1 MPKFAVTVN
10 DNGVRKRVVLDSATE
25 PTEADVLSALRE
37 SAAEPLPQPPATIA
51 EMRRREEQGMVS
63 ALPEAQAAVA
73 VGSTAQLNRAVQ
85 DAGKVGRMESFVGI
99 MGQMA
104 EPTGMLA
111 PFEGGRLQQSGEF
124 TPMGA
129 AEAGG
134 YRRGFAT
141 GLPISASLISAPF
154 IAGMG
159 IGAGLLTEAG
169 VNLAAAGLGQT
180 VSPEPYR
187 PGEMFAQA
195 IPGVPVAQ
203 QARKFTQ
210 FTKEAGSGALT
221 SVLQAGLETLD
232 EDSADLSNVLF
243 RTGLGGFLSPAFSGF
258 ARGSGAL
265 ARSGFDARAWRSGFN
280 FNPRAL
286 AAELQRP
293 FTQQFIKDRQE
304 DISRQMVEQ
313 GSVGI
318 FDRFSGDLART
329 LYSPNSGLNPQQFQ
343 EQIKNVVA
351 QSMNTAGS
359 SGLTGQ
365 DLSSAIKTELQKS
378 IAIPD
383 EQANKVANDAI
394 DAFVGESEALR
405 NRITNLRDVRNASR
419 DARLTDAIRA
429 LEGRASVES
438 QGFRDEIDQ
447 LQKRRESLP
456 VESVERQR
464 IDAQVADLNQQ
475 IASIEAGRAAGYGPT
490 GGITKESLG
499 LKTQQIAQEEL
510 DKFKKDR
517 NEGYAKIDPD
527 LENTKLTVTE
537 TSPTGEEVTK
547 EYTVNQLRQKRTN
560 ILRKINFGK
569 PVKKADYSVF
579 EDLDQINSQ
588 LDEALASNPALK
600 TALQQEN
607 AAYRE
612 GISRFKGFFADKI
625 LREAGEQGGMPGIVG
640 TIAGATGPQNLRL
653 LKNLLGTRYDE
664 IKPDLRQFVF
674 IQSRGENPNDFL
686 KAITAGNSGKATGL
700 QKEVID
706 ELFPDI
712 SEITDVASKY
722 SSLVNQKAS
731 LEKQADDLKGQIDAL
746 RKDVDN
752 NIVGAQSKLDAAI
765 KQEGDIA
772 KAKATLKSEN
782 ITSREQRIID
792 SLASIEAKVRDARA
806 KNVDVL
812 DTIKLDDVIRNI
824 ETQGGKPL
832 YKALEE
838 AVVTS
843 SNARGRFNAAVKKAL
858 EPGGQLES
866 FEPSSLIDFL
876 VAKEGE
882 SLNYRS
888 KQFLKAVGQSRP
900 DLIGDAQNLLVGRI
914 IAESVDGN
922 KINTAKIKDL
932 VGTSEA
938 PGKYFGITKGL
949 FGDDGISRITKI
961 ANQLEQV
968 SDLGKPSVFR
978 ELVLP
983 ALAGFAGY
991 QVYGETGM
999 KAGLGGYAA
1008 YRLFGKGISDATAAA
1023 VGRVVKTPEYLNIVS
1038 KPIDQATQAQMNR
1051 FERLWPRVLKMEQD
1065 RYQMIKEDL
1074 EK

>member
-1 MPKFAVTVN
+1 MPTFTSPSGKEYQWNNPNPPTKADIDALVAY
-10 DNGVRKRVVLDSATE
+10 DSQ
-25 PTEADVLSALRE
+25 LSGQ
-37 SAAEPLPQPPATIA
+37 PQSQGPATIA
-51 EMRRREEQGMVS
+51 EMRRREEQGLVG
-63 ALPEAQAAVA
+63 ALPPDMSEAVKRSAEVGGLEKFVGEMGRLPEPSGQIAPPEYLGGRIAPSGQLTPLAQA
-73 VGSTAQLNRAVQ
+73 
-85 DAGKVGRMESFVGI
+85 ESR
-99 MGQMA
+99 
-104 EPTGMLA
+104 GM
-111 PFEGGRLQQSGEF
+111 
-124 TPMGA
+124 
-129 AEAGG
+129 
-134 YRRGFAT
+134 RRGFAT

-159 IGAGLLTEAG
+159 IATGLATEAG
-169 VNLAAAGLGQT
+169 VNLAASGLGQT

-187 PGEMFAQA
+187 AGEMFAQA

-210 FTKEAGSGALT
+210 FAKEAGSGALT
-221 SVLQAGLETLD
+221 SGLQAGIETLD
-232 EDSADLSNVLF
+232 QDSADLSDVLF
-243 RTGLGGFLSPAFSGF
+243 RTGLGGFLSPTLSGL
-258 ARGSGAL
+258 ARGGGAL
-265 ARSGFDARAWRSGFN
+265 ARSGFDVGAWRSGFN

-286 AAELQRP
+286 AAELQLP
-293 FTQQFIKDRQE
+293 FTQQFIKDRAE
-304 DISRQMVEQ
+304 DIRKQMVEQ
-313 GSVGI
+313 GSSGM
-318 FDRFSGDLART
+318 FDRFSGDLARA

-343 EQIKNVVA
+343 EQIRNVVS
-351 QSMNTAGS
+351 QSMNNSGS

-365 DLSSAIKTELQKS
+365 DLSDAIRTELQKS
-378 IAIPD
+378 IAVPD

-394 DAFVGESEALR
+394 DSFVGESEALR
-405 NRITNLRDVRNASR
+405 NRITNLIDVRNASR
-419 DARLTDAIRA
+419 DARLTDVVRS

-438 QGFRDEIDQ
+438 QGLRDEIDQ
-447 LQKRRESLP
+447 LKKRRESLP
-456 VESVERQR
+456 VESVERQK
-464 IDAQVADLNQQ
+464 IDTQVADLNQQ
-475 IASIEAGRAAGYGPT
+475 ISSIEAGRAAGYGPT
-490 GGITKESLG
+490 GGITRDSLG
-499 LKTQQIAQEEL
+499 LKAQQIGKEEL
-510 DKFKKDR
+510 EVFKKESE
-517 NEGYAKIDPD
+517 EGYSDIKPQLDEVKITLKEIDAD
-527 LENTKLTVTE
+527 GK
-537 TSPTGEEVTK
+537 EVEVVKTA
-547 EYTVNQLRQKRTN
+547 NQLRVERSR
-560 ILRKINFGK
+560 ILKEIDFNK
-569 PVKKADYSVF
+569 QVQKADYSVF
-579 EDLDQINSQ
+579 ERLEKINGQLDQ
-588 LDEALASNPALK
+588 ALASNLPLK
-600 TALQQEN
+600 KLLEAEN
-607 AAYRE
+607 KFYST

-625 LREAGEQGGMPGIVG
+625 LREAGEKGGMPGIVG

-722 SSLVNQKAS
+722 SSLVNQKAV
-731 LEKQADDLKGQIDAL
+731 LEKQANELKGKIDAL
-746 RKDVDN
+746 KTDVSN
-752 NIVGAQSKLDAAI
+752 NISGAQVRLDAAI
-765 KQEGDIA
+765 KQEGQIA
-772 KAKATLKSEN
+772 ETNAKLKAEN

-792 SLASIEAKVRDARA
+792 SLAAIEARVRDARD
-806 KNVDVL
+806 KNFDVL

-824 ETQGGKPL
+824 ETQSGKPL

-838 AVVTS
+838 AVVTT

-961 ANQLEQV
+961 ATQLEQV

-978 ELVLP
+978 EIVLP
-983 ALAGFAGY
+983 ALSGYVGFQAAGPMGAL
-991 QVYGETGM
+991 T
-999 KAGLGGYAA
+999 GLGGYAA
-1008 YRLFGKGISDATAAA
+1008 YRQFGKGISDATAAA

>member
-1 MPKFAVTVN
+1 MPTFTSPSGKEYQWNNPNPPTKADIDALVAY
-10 DNGVRKRVVLDSATE
+10 DSQ
-25 PTEADVLSALRE
+25 LSGQ
-37 SAAEPLPQPPATIA
+37 PQSQGPATIA

-85 DAGKVGRMESFVGI
+85 DAGNVGKMERFVGT

-111 PFEGGRLQQSGEF
+111 PFEGGRLQPSGQF
-124 TPMGA
+124 TPLGA
-129 AEAGG
+129 AEAQG
-134 YRRGFAT
+134 YRRGFAA
-141 GLPISASLISAPF
+141 GLPASTSLIAAPF

-159 IGAGLLTEAG
+159 TVAGLATESG
-169 VNLAAAGLGQT
+169 VALGSAALGQT

-187 PGEMFAQA
+187 AGEMFAQA
-195 IPGVPVAQ
+195 IPGVPVGQ

-210 FTKEAGSGALT
+210 FTKEAGSGVLT
-221 SVLQAGLETLD
+221 SGLQAGLETLD
-232 EDSADLSNVLF
+232 QDSADLSNVLF
-243 RTGLGGFLSPAFSGF
+243 RTGLGGFLSPTLSGF
-258 ARGSGAL
+258 ARGGGAL
-265 ARSGFDARAWRSGFN
+265 ARSGFNAREW
-280 FNPRAL
+280 

-293 FTQQFIKDRQE
+293 FTQQFIKERKE

-318 FDRFSGDLART
+318 FDRFSGDLARA

-343 EQIKNVVA
+343 EQIRNVVS

-365 DLSSAIKTELQKS
+365 DLSEAIKTELQKS

-383 EQANKVANDAI
+383 EQANRVANDAI

-419 DARLTDAIRA
+419 DARLTDVIRA

-438 QGFRDEIDQ
+438 QGLRDEIDQ
-447 LQKRRESLP
+447 LQKQRESLP

-499 LKTQQIAQEEL
+499 LKTQRIAQEEL

-517 NEGYAKIDPD
+517 EEGYAKINPD

-537 TSPTGEEVTK
+537 ISPTGEEVTK

-569 PVKKADYSVF
+569 PVQKADYSVF

-625 LREAGEQGGMPGIVG
+625 LREAGEQGGMPAIVG

-722 SSLVNQKAS
+722 SSLVNRKAS
-731 LEKQADDLKGQIDAL
+731 LEKQSNDLKGQIDAL
-746 RKDVDN
+746 RNDVDN
-752 NIVGAQSKLDAAI
+752 NISGAQAKLDAAI
-765 KQEGDIA
+765 KQEDQIA
-772 KAKATLKSEN
+772 RTKANLKAEN

-792 SLASIEAKVRDARA
+792 SLAAIEAKVRDARA

-824 ETQGGKPL
+824 ETQSGKPL

-838 AVVTS
+838 AVVTA

-866 FEPSSLIDFL
+866 FEPSNLIDFL

-882 SLNYRS
+882 SLSYRS

-900 DLIGDAQNLLVGRI
+900 DLIGDAQNILVGRI

-949 FGDDGISRITKI
+949 FGDDGVSRITKI

-983 ALAGFAGY
+983 ALALFAGY

-999 KAGLGGYAA
+999 QAGLGGYAA
-1008 YRLFGKGISDATAAA
+1008 YRLFGKGINNATAAA

-1051 FERLWPRVLKMEQD
+1051 FERLWPRVLKM
-1065 RYQMIKEDL
+1065 
-1074 EK
+1074 

>member
-1 MPKFAVTVN
+1 MPTYRIKDPST
-10 DNGVRKRVVLDSATE
+10 GRTIRLTGDSP
-25 PTEADVLSALRE
+25 PTEQEIEGVFKSVGQQQP
-37 SAAEPLPQPPATIA
+37 AAPATIA
-51 EMRRREEQGMVS
+51 EMRRREEQGMVA

-85 DAGKVGRMESFVGI
+85 DAGKVGKMERFVGT

-111 PFEGGRLQQSGEF
+111 PFEGGRLQPSGEF
-124 TPMGA
+124 TQMGA

-134 YRRGFAT
+134 YRRGFGT

-159 IGAGLLTEAG
+159 IGAGLATETG

-187 PGEMFAQA
+187 AGEMFAQA
-195 IPGVPVAQ
+195 IPGVPVGQ

-210 FTKEAGSGALT
+210 FTKEVGSGALT
-221 SVLQAGLETLD
+221 SGVQAGLETLD
-232 EDSADLSNVLF
+232 QDSADLSNVLF
-243 RTGLGGFLSPAFSGF
+243 RTGLGGFLSPTFSGL
-258 ARGSGAL
+258 ARGAGAL
-265 ARSGFDARAWRSGFN
+265 SRSGFN
-280 FNPRAL
+280 ARDF

-304 DISRQMVEQ
+304 DIRREMVKE
-313 GSVGI
+313 GSTGI
-318 FDRFSGDLART
+318 FDRFSGDLARA

-343 EQIKNVVA
+343 EQLRNIVG

-383 EQANKVANDAI
+383 EQASKVVNDAI

-419 DARLTDAIRA
+419 DARLTDALRA

-438 QGFRDEIDQ
+438 QGLRDEIGQ
-447 LQKRRESLP
+447 LQRQRESLP

-464 IDAQVADLNQQ
+464 IDTQVADLNQQ
-475 IASIEAGRAAGYGPT
+475 IASIEAGRAAGYGPA
-490 GGITKESLG
+490 GGITRESLG

-537 TSPTGEEVTK
+537 MSPTGEEVTK

-560 ILRKINFGK
+560 ILRKINFGN

-607 AAYRE
+607 TAYRE

-712 SEITDVASKY
+712 SEITDVASRY

-731 LEKQADDLKGQIDAL
+731 LEKQADDLKGQIEVL

-752 NIVGAQSKLDAAI
+752 NISGAQSKLDSAI
-765 KQEGDIA
+765 KQQGDTANAI
-772 KAKATLKSEN
+772 ATLKAEN

-792 SLASIEAKVRDARA
+792 SLAAIESKVRDARS

-824 ETQGGKPL
+824 ETQSGKPL

-838 AVVTS
+838 AVVAS
-843 SNARGRFNAAVKKAL
+843 SNARGRFNEAVKKAL
-858 EPGGQLES
+858 QPGGQLEN
-866 FEPSSLIDFL
+866 FEPSYLIDFL

-949 FGDDGISRITKI
+949 FGDDGVSRITKI
-961 ANQLEQV
+961 ASQLEQV

-983 ALAGFAGY
+983 ALAGFVGY
-991 QVYGETGM
+991 QAYGKAGM
-999 KAGLGGYAA
+999 EAGLGGYAA
-1008 YRLFGKGISDATAAA
+1008 YRLFGKGLSDATAAA
-1023 VGRVVKTPEYLNIVS
+1023 VGRVVKTPEYLNIIS

>member
-1 MPKFAVTVN
+1 MGKITSPSGREYN
-10 DNGVRKRVVLDSATE
+10 WSNPNP
-25 PTEADVLSALRE
+25 PTEADFKAISDYEVAQGISA
-37 SAAEPLPQPPATIA
+37 QPKPSQGPATIA
-51 EMRRREEQGMVS
+51 EMRRREEAGQVS
-63 ALPEAQAAVA
+63 ALTPAQVQAQ
-73 VGSTAQLNRAVQ
+73 VGSPQQLEQAVKDAKNVGMAQQ
-85 DAGKVGRMESFVGI
+85 FVGT

-111 PFEGGRLQQSGEF
+111 PFEGGRLQPSGQF
-124 TPMGA
+124 TPLGA
-129 AEAGG
+129 AEARGM
-134 YRRGFAT
+134 RRGFAT
-141 GLPISASLISAPF
+141 GLPIAGSLLAAPF
-154 IAGMG
+154 VAGMTPLA
-159 IGAGLLTEAG
+159 GALTEAG
-169 VNLAAAGLGQT
+169 VGLTTAAIGQT

-187 PGEMFAQA
+187 AGEMFAQA
-195 IPGVPVAQ
+195 IPGIPVAQ

-210 FTKEAGSGALT
+210 FTKEAGSGVLT
-221 SVLQAGLETLD
+221 SGLQAGLETLD
-232 EDSADLSNVLF
+232 QDSADLSNVLF
-243 RTGLGGFLSPAFSGF
+243 RTGLGGLLSPGLSGG
-258 ARGSGAL
+258 ARGIGAL
-265 ARSGFDARAWRSGFN
+265 TRSGFN
-280 FNPRAL
+280 ARAL

-293 FTQQFIKDRQE
+293 FTQQFIKDRAE
-304 DISRQMVEQ
+304 DIRQEMVKQ
-313 GSVGI
+313 GSVGM

-343 EQIKNVVA
+343 EQIRNVVS

-365 DLSSAIKTELQKS
+365 DLSDAIKTELQKS

-383 EQANKVANDAI
+383 EQANRVANDAI

-419 DARLTDAIRA
+419 DARLTDVIRS

-438 QGFRDEIDQ
+438 QGLRDEIDQ
-447 LQKRRESLP
+447 LQKQRESLP
-456 VESVERQR
+456 VESVERQKLDTQ
-464 IDAQVADLNQQ
+464 ILDLNQQ
-475 IASIEAGRAAGYGPT
+475 IASIEAGRAAGYGPA

-517 NEGYAKIDPD
+517 EEGYANINPD

-537 TSPTGEEVTK
+537 ISPTGEEVTK

-569 PVKKADYSVF
+569 PVQKADYSVF

-686 KAITAGNSGKATGL
+686 KAITTGNSGKATGL

-722 SSLVNQKAS
+722 SSLVNQKAV
-731 LEKQADDLKGQIDAL
+731 LEKQANELKGKIDAL
-746 RKDVDN
+746 KTDVSN
-752 NIVGAQSKLDAAI
+752 NISGAQVRLDAAI
-765 KQEGDIA
+765 KQEGQIA
-772 KAKATLKSEN
+772 ETNAKLKAAN

-792 SLASIEAKVRDARA
+792 SLAAIEARVRDARD
-806 KNVDVL
+806 KNFDVL

-824 ETQGGKPL
+824 ETQSGKPL

-843 SNARGRFNAAVKKAL
+843 SNARGRFNSAVKKAL

-866 FEPSSLIDFL
+866 FEPSNLIDFL

-882 SLNYRS
+882 SLSYRS

-900 DLIGDAQNLLVGRI
+900 DLIGDAQNILVGRI

-949 FGDDGISRITKI
+949 FGDDGASRITKI

-1008 YRLFGKGISDATAAA
+1008 YRLFGKGISNATAAA

-1065 RYQMIKEDL
+1065 RYRMIEDDL

>member
-1 MPKFAVTVN
+1 MGTIKSPSGKEYN
-10 DNGVRKRVVLDSATE
+10 WSNPNP
-25 PTEADVLSALRE
+25 PTESDFKSIADFEAAQGISA
-37 SAAEPLPQPPATIA
+37 QPKPSQGPATIA
-51 EMRRREEQGMVS
+51 EMRRREEQGLVG
-63 ALPEAQAAVA
+63 ALPPDMSEAVKRSAEVGGLERFVGEMGRLPEPSGQIAPPEYQGGRIAPSGQLTPLAQA
-73 VGSTAQLNRAVQ
+73 
-85 DAGKVGRMESFVGI
+85 ESR
-99 MGQMA
+99 
-104 EPTGMLA
+104 GM
-111 PFEGGRLQQSGEF
+111 
-124 TPMGA
+124 
-129 AEAGG
+129 
-134 YRRGFAT
+134 RRGFAT

-159 IGAGLLTEAG
+159 IATGLTTEAG
-169 VNLAAAGLGQT
+169 VNLAASGLGQT

-187 PGEMFAQA
+187 AGEMFAQA
-195 IPGVPVAQ
+195 IPSVPVAQ

-210 FTKEAGSGALT
+210 FTKEAGSGVLT
-221 SVLQAGLETLD
+221 SGLQAGLETLD
-232 EDSADLSNVLF
+232 QDSADLSDVLF
-243 RTGLGGFLSPAFSGF
+243 RTGLGGFLSPTLSGL
-258 ARGSGAL
+258 ARGGGAL
-265 ARSGFDARAWRSGFN
+265 ARSGFDVGAWRSGFN

-286 AAELQRP
+286 AAELQLP
-293 FTQQFIKDRQE
+293 FTQQFIKDRAE
-304 DISRQMVEQ
+304 DIRKQMVEQ
-313 GSVGI
+313 GSSGM
-318 FDRFSGDLART
+318 FDRFSGDLARA

-343 EQIKNVVA
+343 EQIRNAVS

-365 DLSSAIKTELQKS
+365 DLSDAIKTELQKS
-378 IAIPD
+378 IAVPD
-383 EQANKVANDAI
+383 EQANRVANDAI

-419 DARLTDAIRA
+419 DARLTDVVRS

-438 QGFRDEIDQ
+438 QGLRDEIDQ
-447 LQKRRESLP
+447 LKKQRESLP
-456 VESVERQR
+456 VESVERQK
-464 IDAQVADLNQQ
+464 IDTQVADLNQQ
-475 IASIEAGRAAGYGPT
+475 ISSIEAGRAAGYGPA
-490 GGITKESLG
+490 GGITRDSLG
-499 LKTQQIAQEEL
+499 LKAQQIGKEEL
-510 DKFKKDR
+510 EVFKKESE
-517 NEGYAKIDPD
+517 EGYSDIKPQLDEVKITLKQIDAD
-527 LENTKLTVTE
+527 GK
-537 TSPTGEEVTK
+537 EVEVVKTA
-547 EYTVNQLRQKRTN
+547 NQLRVERSR
-560 ILRKINFGK
+560 ILKEIDFNK
-569 PVKKADYSVF
+569 QVQKADYSVF
-579 EDLDQINSQ
+579 ERLEKINGQLDQ
-588 LDEALASNPALK
+588 ALASNLPLK
-600 TALQQEN
+600 KLLEAEN
-607 AAYRE
+607 KFYST

-625 LREAGEQGGMPGIVG
+625 LREAGEKGGMPGIVG

-686 KAITAGNSGKATGL
+686 KSITAGNSGKATGL

-722 SSLVNQKAS
+722 SSLVNQKAV
-731 LEKQADDLKGQIDAL
+731 LEKQANELKGKIDAL
-746 RKDVDN
+746 KTDVSN
-752 NIVGAQSKLDAAI
+752 NISGAQVRLDAAI
-765 KQEGDIA
+765 KQEGQIA
-772 KAKATLKSEN
+772 ETNAKLKAEN

-792 SLASIEAKVRDARA
+792 SLAAIEARVRDARD
-806 KNVDVL
+806 KNFDVL

-824 ETQGGKPL
+824 ETQSGKPL

-838 AVVTS
+838 AVVTT
-843 SNARGRFNAAVKKAL
+843 SNARGRFNVAVKKAL

-866 FEPSSLIDFL
+866 FEPSNLIDFL

-882 SLNYRS
+882 SLSYRS

-1008 YRLFGKGISDATAAA
+1008 YRLFGKGISNATAAA

-1038 KPIDQATQAQMNR
+1038 KPINEATQAQMNR

>member
-1 MPKFAVTVN
+1 MPTFTSPSGREYQWNNPNPPTQKDIDALVAY
-10 DNGVRKRVVLDSATE
+10 DSQLGGQQQSTA
-25 PTEADVLSALRE
+25 
-37 SAAEPLPQPPATIA
+37 PATIA
-51 EMRRREEQGMVS
+51 EMRRREEQGMVA

-73 VGSTAQLNRAVQ
+73 VGSTAQLNQAVQ
-85 DAGKVGRMESFVGI
+85 DASNVGKMERFVGT

-111 PFEGGRLQQSGEF
+111 PFEGGRIQRSGEF

-129 AEAGG
+129 AESGG

-159 IGAGLLTEAG
+159 VAAGLATEAG
-169 VNLAAAGLGQT
+169 VNLAASGLGQT

-187 PGEMFAQA
+187 AGEMFAQA

-221 SVLQAGLETLD
+221 SGLQAGLETLD

-243 RTGLGGFLSPAFSGF
+243 RTGLGGFLSPTFSGF
-258 ARGSGAL
+258 ARGGGAL
-265 ARSGFDARAWRSGFN
+265 ARSGLNAREW
-280 FNPRAL
+280 

-293 FTQQFIKDRQE
+293 FTQQFIKDRKE

-318 FDRFSGDLART
+318 FDRFSGDLARA

-343 EQIKNVVA
+343 EQIRNVVRD
-351 QSMNTAGS
+351 SMNTAGS

-365 DLSSAIKTELQKS
+365 DLSSAIRTELQKS

-419 DARLTDAIRA
+419 DARLTDALRA

-438 QGFRDEIDQ
+438 QGLRDEISQ
-447 LQKRRESLP
+447 LQRQRESLP

-464 IDAQVADLNQQ
+464 IDTQVADLNQQ
-475 IASIEAGRAAGYGPT
+475 IASIEAGRAAGYGPA
-490 GGITKESLG
+490 GGITRESLG

-510 DKFKKDR
+510 DQFKKDR

-537 TSPTGEEVTK
+537 MSPTGEEVTK

-569 PVKKADYSVF
+569 PVQKADYSVF

-607 AAYRE
+607 TAYRE

-625 LREAGEQGGMPGIVG
+625 LREAGEGGGMPGIVG
-640 TIAGATGPQNLRL
+640 TIAGATGPQNLKL

-731 LEKQADDLKGQIDAL
+731 LEKQADDLKGQIEVL

-752 NIVGAQSKLDAAI
+752 NISGAQSKLDAAI
-765 KQEGDIA
+765 KQQGDTANAI
-772 KAKATLKSEN
+772 ATLKAEN
-782 ITSREQRIID
+782 ITSRERRIID
-792 SLASIEAKVRDARA
+792 SLAAIEAKVRDARD
-806 KNVDVL
+806 KNFDVL

-824 ETQGGKPL
+824 ETQSGKPL

-900 DLIGDAQNLLVGRI
+900 DLIGDAQNILVGRI
-914 IAESVDGN
+914 ISESVDGN

-949 FGDDGISRITKI
+949 FGDDGVSRITKI
-961 ANQLEQV
+961 ASQLEQV

-983 ALAGFAGY
+983 ALAGFVGY
-991 QVYGETGM
+991 QAYGKAGM
-999 KAGLGGYAA
+999 EAGLGGYAA
-1008 YRLFGKGISDATAAA
+1008 YRLFGKGISNATAAA

-1038 KPIDQATQAQMNR
+1038 KPINEATQAQMNR

-1065 RYQMIKEDL
+1065 RYQMIQEDL

>member
-25 PTEADVLSALRE
+25 PTEADVLSALRG
-37 SAAEPLPQPPATIA
+37 SAAEPSPQPPATIA

-85 DAGKVGRMESFVGI
+85 DASKVGRMESFVGT

-111 PFEGGRLQQSGEF
+111 PFEGGRLQRSGEF

-159 IGAGLLTEAG
+159 AATGLATEAG

-195 IPGVPVAQ
+195 IPGVPVTQ

-221 SVLQAGLETLD
+221 SGLQAGLETLD

-265 ARSGFDARAWRSGFN
+265 ARSGLNAREW
-280 FNPRAL
+280 

-394 DAFVGESEALR
+394 DAFIGESEALR

-419 DARLTDAIRA
+419 DARLTDALRA

-537 TSPTGEEVTK
+537 MSPTGEEVTK

-569 PVKKADYSVF
+569 PVQKADYSVF

-731 LEKQADDLKGQIDAL
+731 LEKQADDLKGQIEVL

-752 NIVGAQSKLDAAI
+752 NISGAQTKLDAAI
-765 KQEGDIA
+765 KQEGEIA
-772 KAKATLKSEN
+772 NQKAILKSEN

-792 SLASIEAKVRDARA
+792 SLAAIEAKVRDARA

-900 DLIGDAQNLLVGRI
+900 DLIGDAQNILVGRI

-949 FGDDGISRITKI
+949 FGDDGVSRITKI
-961 ANQLEQV
+961 ASQLEQV

-978 ELVLP
+978 EIVLP
-983 ALAGFAGY
+983 ALSGYVGFQAAGPMGAL
-991 QVYGETGM
+991 T
-999 KAGLGGYAA
+999 GLGGYAA
-1008 YRLFGKGISDATAAA
+1008 YRQFGKGISDATAAA

-1051 FERLWPRVLKMEQD
+1051 FERLWPRVLKMEID
-1065 RYQMIKEDL
+1065 RYQMIQEDL

>member
-1 MPKFAVTVN
+1 MSKITSPSGRIYQWDKPTPPTKDDVDALVAY
-10 DNGVRKRVVLDSATE
+10 DSQ
-25 PTEADVLSALRE
+25 LGGQ
-37 SAAEPLPQPPATIA
+37 PQTQGPATIA

-85 DAGKVGRMESFVGI
+85 DSGNVGKTQSFLGT

-159 IGAGLLTEAG
+159 VATGLATEAG
-169 VNLAAAGLGQT
+169 VGLASSGLGQT

-187 PGEMFAQA
+187 AGEMFAQA

-221 SVLQAGLETLD
+221 SGLQAGIETLD
-232 EDSADLSNVLF
+232 QDSANLSNVLF
-243 RTGLGGFLSPAFSGF
+243 RTGLGGFLSPTLSGF
-258 ARGSGAL
+258 ARGGGAL
-265 ARSGFDARAWRSGFN
+265 ARSGLNAREW
-280 FNPRAL
+280 

-293 FTQQFIKDRQE
+293 FTQQFIKERQE
-304 DISRQMVEQ
+304 DISRLMVEQ

-318 FDRFSGDLART
+318 FDRFSGDLASA
-329 LYSPNSGLNPQQFQ
+329 LYSPNSKLNPQQFQ
-343 EQIKNVVA
+343 EQIRNVVS

-419 DARLTDAIRA
+419 DARLTDALRA

-447 LQKRRESLP
+447 LQKQRESLP

-475 IASIEAGRAAGYGPT
+475 IASIEAGRAAGYGST
-490 GGITKESLG
+490 GGITRESLG

-517 NEGYAKIDPD
+517 EAGYSKIDPD

-537 TSPTGEEVTK
+537 MSPTGEEVTK

-560 ILRKINFGK
+560 ILRKIKFDK
-569 PVKKADYSVF
+569 PVQKADYSVF

-588 LDEALASNPALK
+588 IDNALASNPALK

-607 AAYRE
+607 SAYRE

-625 LREAGEQGGMPGIVG
+625 LREAGEGGGMPGIVG

-686 KAITAGNSGKATGL
+686 KSITAGNSGKATGL

-731 LEKQADDLKGQIDAL
+731 FEKQADDLKGQIEVL

-752 NIVGAQSKLDAAI
+752 NISGAQSKLEAAI

-772 KAKATLKSEN
+772 KAKATLKAEN

-792 SLASIEAKVRDARA
+792 SLAAIEAKVRDARS

-824 ETQGGKPL
+824 ETQSGKPL

-843 SNARGRFNAAVKKAL
+843 SNARGRFNSAVKKAL

-900 DLIGDAQNLLVGRI
+900 DLIGDAQNILVGRI

-961 ANQLEQV
+961 ATQLEQV

-978 ELVLP
+978 KIVLP
-983 ALAGFAGY
+983 ALSGYIGFQAAGPMGAL
-991 QVYGETGM
+991 T
-999 KAGLGGYAA
+999 GLGGYAA
-1008 YRLFGKGISDATAAA
+1008 YREFGKGINDATAAA
-1023 VGRVVKTPEYLNIVS
+1023 VGRIIKTPEYLNIVS

>member
-25 PTEADVLSALRE
+25 PTEADVLSALRG
-37 SAAEPLPQPPATIA
+37 SAAEPSPQPPATIA
-51 EMRRREEQGMVS
+51 EMRRREEQGMVA

-85 DAGKVGRMESFVGI
+85 DSSKVGRMESFVGT

-111 PFEGGRLQQSGEF
+111 PFEGGRLQRSGEF

-159 IGAGLLTEAG
+159 AATGLATEAG

-195 IPGVPVAQ
+195 IPGVPVTQ

-221 SVLQAGLETLD
+221 SGLQAGLETLD

-265 ARSGFDARAWRSGFN
+265 ARSGLNAREW
-280 FNPRAL
+280 

-394 DAFVGESEALR
+394 DAFIGESEALR

-419 DARLTDAIRA
+419 DARLTDALRA

-537 TSPTGEEVTK
+537 MSPTGEEVTK

-569 PVKKADYSVF
+569 PVQKADYSVF

-731 LEKQADDLKGQIDAL
+731 LEKQADDLKGQIEVL

-752 NIVGAQSKLDAAI
+752 NISGAQTKLDAAI
-765 KQEGDIA
+765 KQEGEIA
-772 KAKATLKSEN
+772 NQKAILKSEN

-792 SLASIEAKVRDARA
+792 SLAAIEAKVRDARA

-900 DLIGDAQNLLVGRI
+900 DLIGDAQNILVGRI

-949 FGDDGISRITKI
+949 FGDDGVSRITKI
-961 ANQLEQV
+961 ASQLEQV

-978 ELVLP
+978 EIVLP
-983 ALAGFAGY
+983 ALSGYVGFQAAGPMGAL
-991 QVYGETGM
+991 T
-999 KAGLGGYAA
+999 GLGGYAA
-1008 YRLFGKGISDATAAA
+1008 YRQFGKGISDATAAA

-1051 FERLWPRVLKMEQD
+1051 FERLWPRVLKMEID
-1065 RYQMIKEDL
+1065 RYQMIQEDL

>member
-1 MPKFAVTVN
+1 MGTIKSPSGQTYN
-10 DNGVRKRVVLDSATE
+10 WSNPNP
-25 PTEADVLSALRE
+25 PTESDFKSIADYEAAQGISAQ
-37 SAAEPLPQPPATIA
+37 PQSQGPATIA
-51 EMRRREEQGMVS
+51 EMRRREEQGLVG
-63 ALPEAQAAVA
+63 ALPPDMSEAVKRSAEVGGLERFVGEMGRLPEPSGQIAPPEYQGGRIAPSGQLTPLAQA
-73 VGSTAQLNRAVQ
+73 
-85 DAGKVGRMESFVGI
+85 ESR
-99 MGQMA
+99 
-104 EPTGMLA
+104 GM
-111 PFEGGRLQQSGEF
+111 
-124 TPMGA
+124 
-129 AEAGG
+129 
-134 YRRGFAT
+134 RRGFAT

-159 IGAGLLTEAG
+159 VTAGLLTETG
-169 VNLAAAGLGQT
+169 VNLAASGLGQT

-187 PGEMFAQA
+187 AGEMFAQA

-210 FTKEAGSGALT
+210 FTKEAGSGVLT
-221 SVLQAGLETLD
+221 SGLQAGLETLD
-232 EDSADLSNVLF
+232 QDSADLSNVLF
-243 RTGLGGFLSPAFSGF
+243 RTGLGGFLSPGLSGL
-258 ARGSGAL
+258 ARGGGAL
-265 ARSGFDARAWRSGFN
+265 ARSGFDVRDWRSGFN
-280 FNPRAL
+280 FNPRAV
-286 AAELQRP
+286 AAELQLP
-293 FTQQFIKDRQE
+293 FTQQFIKDRAE
-304 DISRQMVEQ
+304 DIRKQMVEQ
-313 GSVGI
+313 GSSGM
-318 FDRFSGDLART
+318 FDRFSGDLARA

-343 EQIKNVVA
+343 ENIRNVVS
-351 QSMNTAGS
+351 QSMNNAGS

-365 DLSSAIKTELQKS
+365 DLSDAIRTELQKS
-378 IAIPD
+378 IAVPD

-394 DAFVGESEALR
+394 DSFVGESEALR
-405 NRITNLRDVRNASR
+405 NRITNLIDVRNASR
-419 DARLTDAIRA
+419 DARLTDVVRS

-438 QGFRDEIDQ
+438 QGLRDEIDQ
-447 LQKRRESLP
+447 LKKRRESLP
-456 VESVERQR
+456 VESVERQK
-464 IDAQVADLNQQ
+464 IDTQVADLNQQ
-475 IASIEAGRAAGYGPT
+475 ISSIEAGRAAGYGPT
-490 GGITKESLG
+490 GGITRDSLG
-499 LKTQQIAQEEL
+499 LKAQQIGKEEL
-510 DKFKKDR
+510 EVFKKESE
-517 NEGYAKIDPD
+517 EGYSDIKPQLDEVKITLKEIDAD
-527 LENTKLTVTE
+527 GK
-537 TSPTGEEVTK
+537 EVEVVKTA
-547 EYTVNQLRQKRTN
+547 NQLRVERSR
-560 ILRKINFGK
+560 ILKEIDFNK
-569 PVKKADYSVF
+569 QVQKADYSVF
-579 EDLDQINSQ
+579 ERLEKINGQLDQ
-588 LDEALASNPALK
+588 ALASNLPLK
-600 TALQQEN
+600 KLLEAEN
-607 AAYRE
+607 KFYST

-625 LREAGEQGGMPGIVG
+625 LREAGEKGGMPGIVG

-722 SSLVNQKAS
+722 SSLVNQKAV
-731 LEKQADDLKGQIDAL
+731 LEKQANELKGKIDAL
-746 RKDVDN
+746 KTDVSN
-752 NIVGAQSKLDAAI
+752 NISGAQARLDAAI
-765 KQEGDIA
+765 KQEGQIA
-772 KAKATLKSEN
+772 ETNAKLKATN

-792 SLASIEAKVRDARA
+792 SLAAIEARVRDARD
-806 KNVDVL
+806 KNFDVL

-824 ETQGGKPL
+824 ETQSGKPL

-838 AVVTS
+838 AVVTT
-843 SNARGRFNAAVKKAL
+843 SNARGRFNVAVKKAL

-866 FEPSSLIDFL
+866 FEPSNLIDFL

-882 SLNYRS
+882 SLSYRS

-983 ALAGFAGY
+983 ALAGFVGFQA
-991 QVYGETGM
+991 YGETGM
-999 KAGLGGYAA
+999 RAGLGGYAA
-1008 YRLFGKGISDATAAA
+1008 YRLFGKGINNATAAA

-1065 RYQMIKEDL
+1065 RYRIIEDDL

>member
-25 PTEADVLSALRE
+25 PTEADVLSALRG
-37 SAAEPLPQPPATIA
+37 STAEPSPQPPATIA
-51 EMRRREEQGMVS
+51 EMRRREEQGMVA

-85 DAGKVGRMESFVGI
+85 DAGKVGRMESFVGT

-111 PFEGGRLQQSGEF
+111 PFEGGRLQRSGEF

-221 SVLQAGLETLD
+221 SGLQAGLETLD

-265 ARSGFDARAWRSGFN
+265 ARSGLNAREW
-280 FNPRAL
+280 

-351 QSMNTAGS
+351 QSMNTFGS

-365 DLSSAIKTELQKS
+365 DLSYAIKTELQKS

-419 DARLTDAIRA
+419 DARLTDALRA

-438 QGFRDEIDQ
+438 QGYRDKIDQ
-447 LQKRRESLP
+447 LQKQRESLP

-537 TSPTGEEVTK
+537 MSPTGEEVTK

-569 PVKKADYSVF
+569 PVQKADYSVF

-731 LEKQADDLKGQIDAL
+731 LEKQADDIKGQIDTL

-752 NIVGAQSKLDAAI
+752 NISGAQSKLDAAI

-772 KAKATLKSEN
+772 NQKAVLKAVN

-792 SLASIEAKVRDARA
+792 SLAAIEAKVRDARA

-900 DLIGDAQNLLVGRI
+900 DLIGDAQNILVGRI

-949 FGDDGISRITKI
+949 FGDDGVSRITKI
-961 ANQLEQV
+961 ASQLEQV

-978 ELVLP
+978 EIVLP
-983 ALAGFAGY
+983 ALSGYVGFQAAGPMGAL
-991 QVYGETGM
+991 T
-999 KAGLGGYAA
+999 GLGGYAA
-1008 YRLFGKGISDATAAA
+1008 YRQFGKGISDATAAA

-1051 FERLWPRVLKMEQD
+1051 FERLWPRVLKMEID
-1065 RYQMIKEDL
+1065 RYQMIQEDL

>member
-1 MPKFAVTVN
+1 MPRFAVTVD
-10 DNGVRKRVVLDSATE
+10 DNGVQKRIVLESDNQ
-25 PTEADVLSALRE
+25 PTEADVLSALRG
-37 SAAEPLPQPPATIA
+37 SAQPQGPATIA
-51 EMRRREEQGMVS
+51 EMPRREEQGMVS

-85 DAGKVGRMESFVGI
+85 DSGNVGKTQSFLGT

-159 IGAGLLTEAG
+159 VATGLATEAG
-169 VNLAAAGLGQT
+169 VGLASSGLGQT

-187 PGEMFAQA
+187 AGEMFAQA

-221 SVLQAGLETLD
+221 SGLQAGIETLD
-232 EDSADLSNVLF
+232 KDSADLSNVLF
-243 RTGLGGFLSPAFSGF
+243 RTGLGGFLSPTLSGF
-258 ARGSGAL
+258 ARGGGAL
-265 ARSGFDARAWRSGFN
+265 ARSGLNAREW
-280 FNPRAL
+280 

-293 FTQQFIKDRQE
+293 FTQQFIKERQE
-304 DISRQMVEQ
+304 DISRLMVEQ

-318 FDRFSGDLART
+318 FDRFSGDLASA
-329 LYSPNSGLNPQQFQ
+329 LYSPNSKLNPQQFQ
-343 EQIKNVVA
+343 EQIRNVVS

-419 DARLTDAIRA
+419 DARLTDALRA

-447 LQKRRESLP
+447 LQKQRESLP

-475 IASIEAGRAAGYGPT
+475 IASIEAGRAAGYGST
-490 GGITKESLG
+490 GGITRESLG

-517 NEGYAKIDPD
+517 EAGYSKIDPD

-537 TSPTGEEVTK
+537 MSPTGEEVTK

-560 ILRKINFGK
+560 ILRKIKFDK
-569 PVKKADYSVF
+569 PVQKADYSVF

-588 LDEALASNPALK
+588 IDNALASNPALK

-607 AAYRE
+607 SAYRE

-625 LREAGEQGGMPGIVG
+625 LREAGEGGGMPGIVG

-686 KAITAGNSGKATGL
+686 KSITAGNSGKATGL

-731 LEKQADDLKGQIDAL
+731 FEKQADDLKGQIEVL

-752 NIVGAQSKLDAAI
+752 NISGAQSKLEAAI

-772 KAKATLKSEN
+772 KAKATLKAEN

-792 SLASIEAKVRDARA
+792 SLAAIEAKVRDARS

-824 ETQGGKPL
+824 ETQSGKPL

-843 SNARGRFNAAVKKAL
+843 SNARGRFNSAVKKAL

-922 KINTAKIKDL
+922 KINTTKIKDL

>member
-1 MPKFAVTVN
+1 MGTIKSPSGKEYN
-10 DNGVRKRVVLDSATE
+10 WSNPNP
-25 PTEADVLSALRE
+25 PTESDFKSIADFE
-37 SAAEPLPQPPATIA
+37 SAQGISVQPQSQGPATIA
-51 EMRRREEQGMVS
+51 EMRRREEQGLVG
-63 ALPEAQAAVA
+63 ALPPDMSEAVKRSAEVGGLEKFVGEMGRLPEPSGQIAPPEYLGGRIAPSGQLTPLAQA
-73 VGSTAQLNRAVQ
+73 
-85 DAGKVGRMESFVGI
+85 ESR
-99 MGQMA
+99 
-104 EPTGMLA
+104 GM
-111 PFEGGRLQQSGEF
+111 
-124 TPMGA
+124 
-129 AEAGG
+129 
-134 YRRGFAT
+134 RRGFAT

-159 IGAGLLTEAG
+159 VATGLATEAG
-169 VNLAAAGLGQT
+169 VNLAASGLGQT

-187 PGEMFAQA
+187 AGEMFAQA

-210 FTKEAGSGALT
+210 FTKEAGSGVLT
-221 SVLQAGLETLD
+221 SGLQAGIETLD
-232 EDSADLSNVLF
+232 QDSADLSNILF
-243 RTGLGGFLSPAFSGF
+243 RTGLGGFLSPGLSGL
-258 ARGSGAL
+258 ARGGGAL
-265 ARSGFDARAWRSGFN
+265 ARSGFDVRDWRSGFN

-286 AAELQRP
+286 AAELQLP
-293 FTQQFIKDRQE
+293 FTQQFIKDRAE
-304 DISRQMVEQ
+304 DIRKQMVEQ
-313 GSVGI
+313 GSSGM
-318 FDRFSGDLART
+318 FDRFSGDLARA

-343 EQIKNVVA
+343 EQIRNVVS
-351 QSMNTAGS
+351 QSMNNSGS

-365 DLSSAIKTELQKS
+365 DLSDAIRTELQKS
-378 IAIPD
+378 IAVPD

-394 DAFVGESEALR
+394 DSFVGESEALR
-405 NRITNLRDVRNASR
+405 NRITNLIDVRNASR
-419 DARLTDAIRA
+419 DARLTDVVRS

-438 QGFRDEIDQ
+438 QGLRDEIDQ
-447 LQKRRESLP
+447 LKKRRESLP
-456 VESVERQR
+456 VESVERQK
-464 IDAQVADLNQQ
+464 IDTQVADLNQQ
-475 IASIEAGRAAGYGPT
+475 ISSIEAGRAAGYGPT
-490 GGITKESLG
+490 GGITRDSLG
-499 LKTQQIAQEEL
+499 LKAQQIGKEEL
-510 DKFKKDR
+510 EVFKKESE
-517 NEGYAKIDPD
+517 EGYSDIKPQLDEVKITLKEIDAD
-527 LENTKLTVTE
+527 GK
-537 TSPTGEEVTK
+537 EVEVVKTA
-547 EYTVNQLRQKRTN
+547 NQLRVERSR
-560 ILRKINFGK
+560 ILKEIDFNK
-569 PVKKADYSVF
+569 QVQKADYSVF
-579 EDLDQINSQ
+579 ERLEKINGQLDQ
-588 LDEALASNPALK
+588 ALASNLPLK
-600 TALQQEN
+600 KLLEAEN
-607 AAYRE
+607 KFYST

-625 LREAGEQGGMPGIVG
+625 LREAGEKGGMPGIVG

-722 SSLVNQKAS
+722 SSLVNQKAV
-731 LEKQADDLKGQIDAL
+731 LEKQANELKGKIDAL
-746 RKDVDN
+746 KTDVSN
-752 NIVGAQSKLDAAI
+752 NISGAQVRLDAAI
-765 KQEGDIA
+765 KQEGQIA
-772 KAKATLKSEN
+772 ETNAKLKAEN

-792 SLASIEAKVRDARA
+792 SLAAIEARVRDARD
-806 KNVDVL
+806 KNFDVL

-824 ETQGGKPL
+824 ETQSGKPL

-838 AVVTS
+838 AVVTT

-991 QVYGETGM
+991 QAYGETGM
-999 KAGLGGYAA
+999 RAGLGGYAA
-1008 YRLFGKGISDATAAA
+1008 YRLFGKGISNATAAA

>member
-1 MPKFAVTVN
+1 MGKITSPSGREYN
-10 DNGVRKRVVLDSATE
+10 WSNPNP
-25 PTEADVLSALRE
+25 PTEADFKAISE
-37 SAAEPLPQPPATIA
+37 FEAAQGISTQPNPPQGPATIA

-85 DAGKVGRMESFVGI
+85 DAGNVGKMERFVGT

-111 PFEGGRLQQSGEF
+111 PFEGGRLQPSGQF
-124 TPMGA
+124 TPLGA
-129 AEAGG
+129 AEAQG
-134 YRRGFAT
+134 YRRGFAA
-141 GLPISASLISAPF
+141 GLPASTSLIAAPF

-159 IGAGLLTEAG
+159 TVAGLATESG
-169 VNLAAAGLGQT
+169 VGLGSAALGQT

-187 PGEMFAQA
+187 AGEMFAQA
-195 IPGVPVAQ
+195 IPGVPVGQ

-210 FTKEAGSGALT
+210 FTKEAGSGVLT
-221 SVLQAGLETLD
+221 SGLQAGLETLD
-232 EDSADLSNVLF
+232 QDSADLSNVLF
-243 RTGLGGFLSPAFSGF
+243 RTGLGGFLSPTLSGF
-258 ARGSGAL
+258 ARGGGAL
-265 ARSGFDARAWRSGFN
+265 ARSGFNAREW
-280 FNPRAL
+280 

-293 FTQQFIKDRQE
+293 FTQQFIKERKE

-343 EQIKNVVA
+343 EQIRNVVS

-365 DLSSAIKTELQKS
+365 DLSEAIKTELQKS

-383 EQANKVANDAI
+383 EQANRVANDVI

-419 DARLTDAIRA
+419 DARLTDVLRA

-438 QGFRDEIDQ
+438 QGFRDKIDQ
-447 LQKRRESLP
+447 LQKQRESLP

-475 IASIEAGRAAGYGPT
+475 IASIEAGRAAGYGPA

-517 NEGYAKIDPD
+517 EEGYAKINPD

-537 TSPTGEEVTK
+537 ISPTGEEVTK

-569 PVKKADYSVF
+569 PVQKADYSVF

-722 SSLVNQKAS
+722 SSLVNRKAS
-731 LEKQADDLKGQIDAL
+731 LEKQSNDLKGQIDAL

-752 NIVGAQSKLDAAI
+752 NISGAQTKLDAAI

-772 KAKATLKSEN
+772 KAKAILKAEN

-792 SLASIEAKVRDARA
+792 SLAAIEAKVRDARA

-824 ETQGGKPL
+824 ETQSGKPL

-838 AVVTS
+838 AVVTA

-866 FEPSSLIDFL
+866 FEPSNLIDFL

-882 SLNYRS
+882 SLSYRS

-900 DLIGDAQNLLVGRI
+900 DLIGDAQNILVGRI

-949 FGDDGISRITKI
+949 FGDDGASRITKI

-999 KAGLGGYAA
+999 TAGLGGYAA
-1008 YRLFGKGISDATAAA
+1008 YRLFGKGISNATAAA

-1051 FERLWPRVLKMEQD
+1051 FERLWPRVIKMEQD

-1074 EK
+1074 ER

>member
-25 PTEADVLSALRE
+25 PTEADVLSALRG
-37 SAAEPLPQPPATIA
+37 SAAEPSPQPPATIA
-51 EMRRREEQGMVS
+51 EMRRREEQGMVA

-85 DAGKVGRMESFVGI
+85 DSSKVGRMESFVGT

-111 PFEGGRLQQSGEF
+111 PFEGGRLQRSGEF

-134 YRRGFAT
+134 YRRGFGT

-159 IGAGLLTEAG
+159 IGAGLATEAG

-221 SVLQAGLETLD
+221 SGLQAGLETLD

-265 ARSGFDARAWRSGFN
+265 ARSGLNAREW
-280 FNPRAL
+280 

-419 DARLTDAIRA
+419 DARLTDALRA

-537 TSPTGEEVTK
+537 MSPTGEEVTK

-569 PVKKADYSVF
+569 PVQKADYSVF

-731 LEKQADDLKGQIDAL
+731 LEKQADDLKGQIEVL

-752 NIVGAQSKLDAAI
+752 NISGAQSKLDAAI

-772 KAKATLKSEN
+772 KEKATLKAEN

-949 FGDDGISRITKI
+949 FGDDGVSRITKI
-961 ANQLEQV
+961 ASQLEQV

-978 ELVLP
+978 EIVLP
-983 ALAGFAGY
+983 ALSGYVGFQAAGPMGAL
-991 QVYGETGM
+991 T
-999 KAGLGGYAA
+999 GLGGYAA
-1008 YRLFGKGISDATAAA
+1008 YRQFGRGISDATAAA

-1051 FERLWPRVLKMEQD
+1051 FERLWPRVLKMEID
-1065 RYQMIKEDL
+1065 RYQMIQEDL

>member
-1 MPKFAVTVN
+1 MPLNEQDRLKLDGIVSQMESNGEKPENIQFVVN
-10 DNGVRKRVVLDSATE
+10 DFKSKYERG
-25 PTEADVLSALRE
+25 
-37 SAAEPLPQPPATIA
+37 AAPATIG
-51 EMRRREEQGMVS
+51 EMRRREEQGMVG
-63 ALPEAQAAVA
+63 ALPPDMSEAVKRSAE
-73 VGSTAQLNRAVQ
+73 VGGLER
-85 DAGKVGRMESFVGI
+85 FVGT
-99 MGQMA
+99 MGRLP
-104 EPTGMLA
+104 EPTGQIA
-111 PFEGGRLQQSGEF
+111 PPEYQGGRIAPSGQL
-124 TPMGA
+124 TPLA
-129 AEAGG
+129 QAESRGM
-134 YRRGFAT
+134 RRGFAT

-159 IGAGLLTEAG
+159 VTAGLLTEAG
-169 VNLAAAGLGQT
+169 VNLAASGLGQT

-187 PGEMFAQA
+187 AGEMFAQA

-210 FTKEAGSGALT
+210 FTKEAGSGVLT
-221 SVLQAGLETLD
+221 SGLQAGLETLD
-232 EDSADLSNVLF
+232 QDSADLSDVLF
-243 RTGLGGFLSPAFSGF
+243 RTGLGGFLSPGLSGL
-258 ARGSGAL
+258 ARGGGAL
-265 ARSGFDARAWRSGFN
+265 ARSGFDVRDWRSGFN

-286 AAELQRP
+286 AAELQLP
-293 FTQQFIKDRQE
+293 FTQQFIKDRAE
-304 DISRQMVEQ
+304 DIRKQMVEQ
-313 GSVGI
+313 GSSGM
-318 FDRFSGDLART
+318 FERFSGDLARA

-343 EQIKNVVA
+343 ENIRNVVS
-351 QSMNTAGS
+351 QSMNNAGS

-365 DLSSAIKTELQKS
+365 DLSDAIRTELQKS
-378 IAIPD
+378 IAVPD

-394 DAFVGESEALR
+394 DSFVGESEALR
-405 NRITNLRDVRNASR
+405 NRITNLIDVRNASR
-419 DARLTDAIRA
+419 DARLTDVVRS

-438 QGFRDEIDQ
+438 QGLRDEIDQ
-447 LQKRRESLP
+447 LKKRRESLP
-456 VESVERQR
+456 VESVERQK
-464 IDAQVADLNQQ
+464 IDTQVADLNQQ
-475 IASIEAGRAAGYGPT
+475 ISSIEAGRAAGYGPT
-490 GGITKESLG
+490 GGITRDSLG
-499 LKTQQIAQEEL
+499 LKAQQIGKEEL
-510 DKFKKDR
+510 EVFKKESE
-517 NEGYAKIDPD
+517 EGYSDIKPQLDEVKITLKEIDAD
-527 LENTKLTVTE
+527 GK
-537 TSPTGEEVTK
+537 EVEVVKTA
-547 EYTVNQLRQKRTN
+547 NQLRVERSR
-560 ILRKINFGK
+560 ILKEIDFNK
-569 PVKKADYSVF
+569 QVQKADYSVF
-579 EDLDQINSQ
+579 ERLEKINGQLDQ
-588 LDEALASNPALK
+588 ALASNLPLK
-600 TALQQEN
+600 KLLEAEN
-607 AAYRE
+607 KFYST

-625 LREAGEQGGMPGIVG
+625 LREAGEKGGMPGIVG

-722 SSLVNQKAS
+722 SSLVNQKAV
-731 LEKQADDLKGQIDAL
+731 LEKQANELKSKIDAL
-746 RKDVDN
+746 KTDVSN
-752 NIVGAQSKLDAAI
+752 NISGAQARLDAAI
-765 KQEGDIA
+765 KQEGQIA
-772 KAKATLKSEN
+772 ETNAKLKATN

-792 SLASIEAKVRDARA
+792 SLAAIEARVRDARD
-806 KNVDVL
+806 KNFDVL

-824 ETQGGKPL
+824 ETQSGKPL

-838 AVVTS
+838 AVVTT

-866 FEPSSLIDFL
+866 FEPSNLIDFL

-882 SLNYRS
+882 SLSYRS

-1008 YRLFGKGISDATAAA
+1008 YRLFGKGISNATAAA

-1038 KPIDQATQAQMNR
+1038 RPIDQATQAQMNR

-1065 RYQMIKEDL
+1065 RYRMIKEDL
-1074 EK
+1074 EQ

>member
-1 MPKFAVTVN
+1 MPTFTSPSGKEYQWNNPNPPTKADIDALVAY
-10 DNGVRKRVVLDSATE
+10 DSQ
-25 PTEADVLSALRE
+25 LGGQ
-37 SAAEPLPQPPATIA
+37 PQSQGPATIA
-51 EMRRREEQGMVS
+51 EMRRREEQGLVGAFPPDMSEAVKRS
-63 ALPEAQAAVA
+63 AEVGGLERFVGEMGRLPEPSGQIAPPEYQGGRIAPSGQLTPLAQA
-73 VGSTAQLNRAVQ
+73 
-85 DAGKVGRMESFVGI
+85 ESR
-99 MGQMA
+99 
-104 EPTGMLA
+104 GM
-111 PFEGGRLQQSGEF
+111 
-124 TPMGA
+124 
-129 AEAGG
+129 
-134 YRRGFAT
+134 RRGFAT

-159 IGAGLLTEAG
+159 VTAGVLTEAG
-169 VNLAAAGLGQT
+169 VNLAASGLGQT

-187 PGEMFAQA
+187 AGEMFAQA

-203 QARKFTQ
+203 QARKLTQ

-221 SVLQAGLETLD
+221 SGLQAGIETLD
-232 EDSADLSNVLF
+232 QDSADLSDVLF
-243 RTGLGGFLSPAFSGF
+243 RTGLGGFLSPTLSGL
-258 ARGSGAL
+258 ARGGGAL
-265 ARSGFDARAWRSGFN
+265 ARSGFNLRAV
-280 FNPRAL
+280 
-286 AAELQRP
+286 AAELQLP
-293 FTQQFIKDRQE
+293 FTQQFIKDRAE
-304 DISRQMVEQ
+304 DIRKQMVEQ
-313 GSVGI
+313 GSSGM
-318 FDRFSGDLART
+318 FERFSGDLARA

-343 EQIKNVVA
+343 ENIRNVVS
-351 QSMNTAGS
+351 QSMNNAGS

-365 DLSSAIKTELQKS
+365 DLSDAIRTELQKS
-378 IAIPD
+378 IAVPD

-394 DAFVGESEALR
+394 DSFVGESEALR

-419 DARLTDAIRA
+419 DARLTDVVRS

-438 QGFRDEIDQ
+438 QGLRDEIDQ
-447 LQKRRESLP
+447 LKKRRESLP
-456 VESVERQR
+456 VESVERQK
-464 IDAQVADLNQQ
+464 IDTQVADLNQQ
-475 IASIEAGRAAGYGPT
+475 ISSIEAGRAAGYGPT
-490 GGITKESLG
+490 GGITRDSLG
-499 LKTQQIAQEEL
+499 LKAQQIGKEEL
-510 DKFKKDR
+510 EVFNK
-517 NEGYAKIDPD
+517 ESEVGYSDIKPQLDEVKITLKQIDAD
-527 LENTKLTVTE
+527 GK
-537 TSPTGEEVTK
+537 EVEVVKTA
-547 EYTVNQLRQKRTN
+547 NQLRVERSR
-560 ILRKINFGK
+560 ILKEIDFDK
-569 PVKKADYSVF
+569 QVQKADYSVF
-579 EDLDQINSQ
+579 ERLEKINGQLDQ
-588 LDEALASNPALK
+588 ALASNLPLK
-600 TALQQEN
+600 KLLEVEN
-607 AAYRE
+607 KFYST

-625 LREAGEQGGMPGIVG
+625 LREAGEKGGMPGIIG

-653 LKNLLGTRYDE
+653 LKNILGTRYDE
-664 IKPDLRQFVF
+664 IKQDLRQFVF
-674 IQSRGENPNDFL
+674 IQSRGENPNEFL
-686 KAITAGNSGKATGL
+686 KSITAGNSGKATGL

-722 SSLVNQKAS
+722 SSLVNQKAV
-731 LEKQADDLKGQIDAL
+731 LEKQANELKGKIDAL
-746 RKDVDN
+746 KTDVSN
-752 NIVGAQSKLDAAI
+752 NISGAQARLDAAI
-765 KQEGDIA
+765 KQEGQIA
-772 KAKATLKSEN
+772 ETNAKLKATN

-792 SLASIEAKVRDARA
+792 SLAAIEARVRDARD
-806 KNVDVL
+806 KNFDVL

-824 ETQGGKPL
+824 ETQSGKPL

-838 AVVTS
+838 AVVTT

-961 ANQLEQV
+961 ANQLDQV

-978 ELVLP
+978 EMVLP
-983 ALAGFAGY
+983 ALSGYVGFRAAGPMGAL
-991 QVYGETGM
+991 T
-999 KAGLGGYAA
+999 GLGGYAA
-1008 YRLFGKGISDATAAA
+1008 YRQFGKGISDATAAA

>member
-1 MPKFAVTVN
+1 MPLSQQESELLQSLKAEVARRMESSNAIPAQPSVPQ
-10 DNGVRKRVVLDSATE
+10 V
-25 PTEADVLSALRE
+25 EA
-37 SAAEPLPQPPATIA
+37 AA
-51 EMRRREEQGMVS
+51 
-63 ALPEAQAAVA
+63 A

-85 DAGKVGRMESFVGI
+85 DASKVGKMESFVGT

-111 PFEGGRLQQSGEF
+111 PFEGGRLQRSGEF

-129 AEAGG
+129 AESGG

-159 IGAGLLTEAG
+159 AATGLATEAG
-169 VNLAAAGLGQT
+169 VNLAASGLGQT

-187 PGEMFAQA
+187 AGEMFAQA

-210 FTKEAGSGALT
+210 FTKEAGSGVLT
-221 SVLQAGLETLD
+221 SGLQAGLETLD
-232 EDSADLSNVLF
+232 QDSADLSNVLF

-258 ARGSGAL
+258 ARGGGAL
-265 ARSGFDARAWRSGFN
+265 ARSGLNAREW
-280 FNPRAL
+280 

-343 EQIKNVVA
+343 EQIRNVIA
-351 QSMNTAGS
+351 QSMNTFGS

-365 DLSSAIKTELQKS
+365 DLSYAIRTELQKS

-419 DARLTDAIRA
+419 DARLTDALRA

-438 QGFRDEIDQ
+438 QGLRDEISQ
-447 LQKRRESLP
+447 LQRQRESLP

-464 IDAQVADLNQQ
+464 IDTQVADLNQQ
-475 IASIEAGRAAGYGPT
+475 IASIEAGRAAGYGPA
-490 GGITKESLG
+490 GGITRESLG

-510 DKFKKDR
+510 DQFKKDR

-537 TSPTGEEVTK
+537 MSPTGEEVKK

-569 PVKKADYSVF
+569 PVQKADYSVF

-607 AAYRE
+607 TAYRE

-625 LREAGEQGGMPGIVG
+625 LREAGEGGGMPGIVG
-640 TIAGATGPQNLRL
+640 TIAGATGPQNLKL

-686 KAITAGNSGKATGL
+686 KAITTGNSGKATGL

-712 SEITDVASKY
+712 SEITDVASRY

-731 LEKQADDLKGQIDAL
+731 LEKQADDLKGQIDTL

-752 NIVGAQSKLDAAI
+752 NISGAQSKLDAAI

-772 KAKATLKSEN
+772 KAKATLKAEN

-792 SLASIEAKVRDARA
+792 SLAAIEAKVRDARA

-876 VAKEGE
+876 IAKEGE

-900 DLIGDAQNLLVGRI
+900 DLIGDAQNILVGRI

-949 FGDDGISRITKI
+949 FGDDGVSRITKI
-961 ANQLEQV
+961 ASQLEQV

-978 ELVLP
+978 EIVLP
-983 ALAGFAGY
+983 SLSFYAGY
-991 QVYGETGM
+991 QAAGPMGAMT
-999 KAGLGGYAA
+999 GLGGYAA
-1008 YRLFGKGISDATAAA
+1008 YRQFGKGISDATAAA

-1051 FERLWPRVLKMEQD
+1051 FERLWPRVLKMEID
-1065 RYQMIKEDL
+1065 RYQMIQEDL

>member
-25 PTEADVLSALRE
+25 PTEADVLSALRG
-37 SAAEPLPQPPATIA
+37 STAEPSPQPPATIA
-51 EMRRREEQGMVS
+51 EMRRREEQGMVA

-85 DAGKVGRMESFVGI
+85 DAGKVGRMESFVGT

-111 PFEGGRLQQSGEF
+111 PFEGGRLQRSGEF

-169 VNLAAAGLGQT
+169 VNLAAAGFGQT

-210 FTKEAGSGALT
+210 FTKEAGSGVLT
-221 SVLQAGLETLD
+221 SGLQAGLETLD

-265 ARSGFDARAWRSGFN
+265 ARSGLNAREW
-280 FNPRAL
+280 

-293 FTQQFIKDRQE
+293 FTQQFIKERQE

-378 IAIPD
+378 ITIPD
-383 EQANKVANDAI
+383 EQANKLANDAI

-419 DARLTDAIRA
+419 DARLTDALRA

-438 QGFRDEIDQ
+438 QGLRDEIDQ

-517 NEGYAKIDPD
+517 EEGYAKINPD

-537 TSPTGEEVTK
+537 ISPTGEEVKK

-569 PVKKADYSVF
+569 PVQKADYSVF

-722 SSLVNQKAS
+722 SSLVSQKAS
-731 LEKQADDLKGQIDAL
+731 LEKQADDLKGKIDAL

-752 NIVGAQSKLDAAI
+752 NISGAQSKLDAAI

-772 KAKATLKSEN
+772 NQKAVLKAVN

-792 SLASIEAKVRDARA
+792 SLATIEAKVRDARV

-824 ETQGGKPL
+824 ETQSGKPL

-843 SNARGRFNAAVKKAL
+843 SNARGRFNEAVKKAL
-858 EPGGQLES
+858 QPGGQLES

-932 VGTSEA
+932 VGTSES

-949 FGDDGISRITKI
+949 FGDDGVSRITKI
-961 ANQLEQV
+961 ASQLEQV

>member
-1 MPKFAVTVN
+1 MSKITSPSGRIYQWDKPTPPTKDDVDALVAY
-10 DNGVRKRVVLDSATE
+10 DSQ
-25 PTEADVLSALRE
+25 LGGQ
-37 SAAEPLPQPPATIA
+37 PQTQGPATIA

-85 DAGKVGRMESFVGI
+85 DSGNVGKTQSFLGT

-159 IGAGLLTEAG
+159 VATGLATEAG
-169 VNLAAAGLGQT
+169 VGLASSGLGQT

-187 PGEMFAQA
+187 AGEMFAQA

-221 SVLQAGLETLD
+221 SGLQAGIETLD
-232 EDSADLSNVLF
+232 QDSADLSNVLF
-243 RTGLGGFLSPAFSGF
+243 RTGLGGFLSPTLSGF
-258 ARGSGAL
+258 ARGGGAL
-265 ARSGFDARAWRSGFN
+265 ARSGLNAREW
-280 FNPRAL
+280 

-293 FTQQFIKDRQE
+293 FTQQFIKERQE
-304 DISRQMVEQ
+304 DIGRLMVEQ

-318 FDRFSGDLART
+318 FDRFSGDLASA
-329 LYSPNSGLNPQQFQ
+329 LYSPNSKLNPQQFQ
-343 EQIKNVVA
+343 EQIRNVVS

-419 DARLTDAIRA
+419 DARLTDALRA

-447 LQKRRESLP
+447 LQKQRESLP

-464 IDAQVADLNQQ
+464 IDTQVADLNQQ
-475 IASIEAGRAAGYGPT
+475 IASIEAGRAAGYGST
-490 GGITKESLG
+490 GGITRESLG

-517 NEGYAKIDPD
+517 EAGYSKIDPD

-537 TSPTGEEVTK
+537 MSPTGEEVTK

-560 ILRKINFGK
+560 ILRKIKFDK
-569 PVKKADYSVF
+569 PVQKADYSVF

-588 LDEALASNPALK
+588 IDNALASNPALK

-607 AAYRE
+607 SAYRE

-625 LREAGEQGGMPGIVG
+625 LREAGEGGGMPGIVG

-686 KAITAGNSGKATGL
+686 KSITAGNSGKATGL

-731 LEKQADDLKGQIDAL
+731 FEKQADDLKGQIEVL

-752 NIVGAQSKLDAAI
+752 NISGAQSKLEAAI

-772 KAKATLKSEN
+772 KAKATLKAEN

-792 SLASIEAKVRDARA
+792 SLAAIEAKVRDARS

-824 ETQGGKPL
+824 ETQSGKPL

-843 SNARGRFNAAVKKAL
+843 SNARGRFNSAVKKAL

-900 DLIGDAQNLLVGRI
+900 DLIGDAQNILVGRI

>member
-25 PTEADVLSALRE
+25 PTEADVLSALRG
-37 SAAEPLPQPPATIA
+37 SAAEPSPQPPATIA
-51 EMRRREEQGMVS
+51 EMRRREEQGMVA

-73 VGSTAQLNRAVQ
+73 VGSTAQLNKAVQ
-85 DAGKVGRMESFVGI
+85 DASKVGRMESFVGT

-111 PFEGGRLQQSGEF
+111 PFEGGRLQPSGEF

-221 SVLQAGLETLD
+221 SGLQAGFETLD

-265 ARSGFDARAWRSGFN
+265 ARSGLNAREW
-280 FNPRAL
+280 

-419 DARLTDAIRA
+419 DARLTDALRA

-438 QGFRDEIDQ
+438 QGYRDKIDQ
-447 LQKRRESLP
+447 LQKQRESLP

-517 NEGYAKIDPD
+517 DEGYAKIDPD

-537 TSPTGEEVTK
+537 MSPTGEKVTK

-569 PVKKADYSVF
+569 PVQKADYSVF

-731 LEKQADDLKGQIDAL
+731 LEKQADDLKGQIEVL

-752 NIVGAQSKLDAAI
+752 NISGAQSKLEAAI

-772 KAKATLKSEN
+772 KAKATLKAEN

-792 SLASIEAKVRDARA
+792 SLAAIEAKVRDARA

-900 DLIGDAQNLLVGRI
+900 DLIGDAQNILVGRI

-949 FGDDGISRITKI
+949 FGDDGVSRITKI
-961 ANQLEQV
+961 ASQLEQV

-978 ELVLP
+978 EIVLP
-983 ALAGFAGY
+983 ALSGYVGFQAAGPMGAL
-991 QVYGETGM
+991 T
-999 KAGLGGYAA
+999 GLGGYAA
-1008 YRLFGKGISDATAAA
+1008 YRQFGKGISDATAAA

-1051 FERLWPRVLKMEQD
+1051 FERLWPRVLKMEID
-1065 RYQMIKEDL
+1065 RYQMIQEDL

>member
-1 MPKFAVTVN
+1 MGKITSPSGREYN
-10 DNGVRKRVVLDSATE
+10 WSNPNP
-25 PTEADVLSALRE
+25 PTEADFKAISEFEAAQGISAQ
-37 SAAEPLPQPPATIA
+37 PNPPQGPATIA

-85 DAGKVGRMESFVGI
+85 DAGNVGKMERFVGT

-111 PFEGGRLQQSGEF
+111 PFEGGRLQPSGQF
-124 TPMGA
+124 TPLGA
-129 AEAGG
+129 AEAQG
-134 YRRGFAT
+134 YRRGFAA
-141 GLPISASLISAPF
+141 GLPASTSLIAAPF

-159 IGAGLLTEAG
+159 TVAGLATESG
-169 VNLAAAGLGQT
+169 VGLGSAALGQT

-187 PGEMFAQA
+187 AGEMFAQA
-195 IPGVPVAQ
+195 IPGVPVGQ

-210 FTKEAGSGALT
+210 FTKEAGSGVLT
-221 SVLQAGLETLD
+221 SGLQAGLETLD
-232 EDSADLSNVLF
+232 QDSADLSNVLF
-243 RTGLGGFLSPAFSGF
+243 RTGLGGFLSPTLSGF
-258 ARGSGAL
+258 ARGGGAL
-265 ARSGFDARAWRSGFN
+265 ARSGFNAREW
-280 FNPRAL
+280 

-293 FTQQFIKDRQE
+293 FTQQFIKERKE

-343 EQIKNVVA
+343 EQIRNVVS

-365 DLSSAIKTELQKS
+365 DLSEAIKTELQKS

-383 EQANKVANDAI
+383 EQANRVANDVI

-419 DARLTDAIRA
+419 DARLTDVLRA

-438 QGFRDEIDQ
+438 QGFRDKIDQ
-447 LQKRRESLP
+447 LQKQRESLP

-475 IASIEAGRAAGYGPT
+475 IASIEAGRAAGYGPA

-517 NEGYAKIDPD
+517 EEGYAKINPD

-537 TSPTGEEVTK
+537 ISPTGEEVTK

-569 PVKKADYSVF
+569 PVQKADYSVF

-722 SSLVNQKAS
+722 SSLVNRKAS
-731 LEKQADDLKGQIDAL
+731 LEKQSNDLKGQIDAL

-752 NIVGAQSKLDAAI
+752 NISGAQTKLDAAI

-772 KAKATLKSEN
+772 KAKAILKAEN

-792 SLASIEAKVRDARA
+792 SLAAIEAKVRDARA

-824 ETQGGKPL
+824 ETQSGKPL

-838 AVVTS
+838 AVVTA

-866 FEPSSLIDFL
+866 FEPSNLIDFL

-882 SLNYRS
+882 SLSYRS

-900 DLIGDAQNLLVGRI
+900 DLIGDAQNILVGRI

-949 FGDDGISRITKI
+949 FGDDGASRITKI

-999 KAGLGGYAA
+999 TAGLGGYAA
-1008 YRLFGKGISDATAAA
+1008 YRLFGKGISNATAAA

-1051 FERLWPRVLKMEQD
+1051 FERLWPRVIKMEQD

-1074 EK
+1074 ER

>member
-25 PTEADVLSALRE
+25 PTEADVLSALRG
-37 SAAEPLPQPPATIA
+37 STAEPSPQPPATIA
-51 EMRRREEQGMVS
+51 EMRRREEQGMVA

-85 DAGKVGRMESFVGI
+85 DAGKVGRMESFVGT

-111 PFEGGRLQQSGEF
+111 PFEGGRLQRSGEF

-169 VNLAAAGLGQT
+169 VNLAAAGFGQT

-210 FTKEAGSGALT
+210 FTKEAGSGVLT
-221 SVLQAGLETLD
+221 SGLQAGLETLD

-265 ARSGFDARAWRSGFN
+265 ARSGLNAREW
-280 FNPRAL
+280 

-293 FTQQFIKDRQE
+293 FTQQFIKERQE

-383 EQANKVANDAI
+383 EQANKLANDAI

-419 DARLTDAIRA
+419 DARLTDALRA

-438 QGFRDEIDQ
+438 QGLRDEIDQ

-517 NEGYAKIDPD
+517 EEGYAKINPD

-537 TSPTGEEVTK
+537 ISPTGEEVKK

-569 PVKKADYSVF
+569 PVQKADYSVF

-722 SSLVNQKAS
+722 SSLVSQKAS
-731 LEKQADDLKGQIDAL
+731 LEKQADDLKGKIDAL

-752 NIVGAQSKLDAAI
+752 NISGAQSKLDAAI

-772 KAKATLKSEN
+772 NQKAVLKAVN

-792 SLASIEAKVRDARA
+792 SLATIEAKVRDARV

-824 ETQGGKPL
+824 ETQSGKPL

-843 SNARGRFNAAVKKAL
+843 SNARGRFNEAVKKAL
-858 EPGGQLES
+858 QPGGQLES

-932 VGTSEA
+932 VGTSES

-949 FGDDGISRITKI
+949 FGDDGVSRITKI
-961 ANQLEQV
+961 ASQLEQV

>member
-1 MPKFAVTVN
+1 MPIEAEIEGIGILEFPDGTSNEVIQSAV
-10 DNGVRKRVVLDSATE
+10 KRTISQRAQ
-25 PTEADVLSALRE
+25 AQ
-37 SAAEPLPQPPATIA
+37 PQSQGPATIA
-51 EMRRREEQGMVS
+51 EMRRREEAGQVS
-63 ALPEAQAAVA
+63 ALTPAQVQAQ
-73 VGSTAQLNRAVQ
+73 VGSPQQLEQAVQ
-85 DAGKVGRMESFVGI
+85 DAKNVGMAQQFVGT

-111 PFEGGRLQQSGEF
+111 PFEGGRLQPSGQF
-124 TPMGA
+124 TPLGA
-129 AEAGG
+129 AEAKG
-134 YRRGFAT
+134 YRRGFAA
-141 GLPISASLISAPF
+141 GLPASTSLIAAPF

-159 IGAGLLTEAG
+159 TVAGLATESG
-169 VNLAAAGLGQT
+169 VGLGSAAIGQT

-187 PGEMFAQA
+187 AGEMFAQA
-195 IPGVPVAQ
+195 IPGIPVAQ

-210 FTKEAGSGALT
+210 FTKEAGSGVLT
-221 SVLQAGLETLD
+221 SGLQAGLETLD
-232 EDSADLSNVLF
+232 QDSADLSNVLF
-243 RTGLGGFLSPAFSGF
+243 RTGLGGLLSPGLSGG
-258 ARGSGAL
+258 ARGIGAL
-265 ARSGFDARAWRSGFN
+265 TRSGFN
-280 FNPRAL
+280 ARAL

-293 FTQQFIKDRQE
+293 FTQQFIKDRAE
-304 DISRQMVEQ
+304 DIRQEMVKQ
-313 GSVGI
+313 GSVGM

-343 EQIKNVVA
+343 EQIRNVVS

-365 DLSSAIKTELQKS
+365 DLSDAIKTELQKS

-383 EQANKVANDAI
+383 EQANRVANDAI

-419 DARLTDAIRA
+419 DARLTDVIRS

-438 QGFRDEIDQ
+438 QGLRDEIDQ
-447 LQKRRESLP
+447 LQKQRESLP
-456 VESVERQR
+456 VESVERQKLDTQ
-464 IDAQVADLNQQ
+464 ISDLNQQ
-475 IASIEAGRAAGYGPT
+475 IASIEAGRAVGYGPA

-517 NEGYAKIDPD
+517 EEGYAKINPD

-537 TSPTGEEVTK
+537 ISPTGEGVKK

-569 PVKKADYSVF
+569 PVQKADYSVF

-722 SSLVNQKAS
+722 SSLVNRKAS
-731 LEKQADDLKGQIDAL
+731 LEKQSNDLKGQIDDL

-752 NIVGAQSKLDAAI
+752 NISGAQAKLDAAI
-765 KQEGDIA
+765 KQEDQIA
-772 KAKATLKSEN
+772 KTKANLKAEN

-792 SLASIEAKVRDARA
+792 SLAAIEAKVRDARA

-824 ETQGGKPL
+824 ETQSGKPL

-838 AVVTS
+838 AVVTA

-866 FEPSSLIDFL
+866 FEPSNLIDFL

-882 SLNYRS
+882 SLSYRS
-888 KQFLKAVGQSRP
+888 RQFLKAVGQSRP
-900 DLIGDAQNLLVGRI
+900 DLIGDAQNILVGRI

-949 FGDDGISRITKI
+949 FGDDGPSRITKI

-983 ALAGFAGY
+983 TLAGFIGFQA
-991 QVYGETGM
+991 YGETGM

-1008 YRLFGKGISDATAAA
+1008 YRLFGKGISNATAAA

-1065 RYQMIKEDL
+1065 RYRMIEDDL

>member
-1 MPKFAVTVN
+1 MGTIKSPSGKEYN
-10 DNGVRKRVVLDSATE
+10 WSNPNP
-25 PTEADVLSALRE
+25 PTESDFKSIADFE
-37 SAAEPLPQPPATIA
+37 SAQGISVQPQSQGPATIA
-51 EMRRREEQGMVS
+51 EMRRREEQGLVG
-63 ALPEAQAAVA
+63 ALPPDMSEAVKRSAEVGGLEKFVGEMGRLPEPSGQIAPPEYLGGRIAPSGQLTPMAQA
-73 VGSTAQLNRAVQ
+73 
-85 DAGKVGRMESFVGI
+85 ESR
-99 MGQMA
+99 
-104 EPTGMLA
+104 GM
-111 PFEGGRLQQSGEF
+111 
-124 TPMGA
+124 
-129 AEAGG
+129 
-134 YRRGFAT
+134 RRGFAT

-159 IGAGLLTEAG
+159 VTAGLLTETG
-169 VNLAAAGLGQT
+169 VNLAASGLGQT

-187 PGEMFAQA
+187 AGEMFAQA

-221 SVLQAGLETLD
+221 SGLQAGIETLD
-232 EDSADLSNVLF
+232 QDSADLSDVLF
-243 RTGLGGFLSPAFSGF
+243 RTGLGGFLSPGLSGL
-258 ARGSGAL
+258 ARGGGAL
-265 ARSGFDARAWRSGFN
+265 ARSGFDVRDWRSGFN
-280 FNPRAL
+280 FNPRAV
-286 AAELQRP
+286 AAELQLP
-293 FTQQFIKDRQE
+293 FTQQFIKDRAE
-304 DISRQMVEQ
+304 DIRKQMVEQ
-313 GSVGI
+313 GSSGM
-318 FDRFSGDLART
+318 FERFSGDLARA

-343 EQIKNVVA
+343 ENIRNVVS
-351 QSMNTAGS
+351 QSMNNAGS

-365 DLSSAIKTELQKS
+365 DLSDAIRTELQKS
-378 IAIPD
+378 IAVPD

-394 DAFVGESEALR
+394 DSFVGESEALR

-419 DARLTDAIRA
+419 DARLTDVVRS

-438 QGFRDEIDQ
+438 QGLRDEIDQ
-447 LQKRRESLP
+447 LKKQRESLP
-456 VESVERQR
+456 VESVERQK
-464 IDAQVADLNQQ
+464 IDTQVADLNQQ
-475 IASIEAGRAAGYGPT
+475 ISSIEAGRAAGYGPT
-490 GGITKESLG
+490 GGITRESLG

-517 NEGYAKIDPD
+517 EEGYGKIDPD

-537 TSPTGEEVTK
+537 MSPTGEQVTK

-569 PVKKADYSVF
+569 PVQKADYSVF

-600 TALQQEN
+600 KALQQEN

-625 LREAGEQGGMPGIVG
+625 LREAGEQSGMPGIVG

-722 SSLVNQKAS
+722 SSLVNQKAV
-731 LEKQADDLKGQIDAL
+731 LEKQANELKGKIDAL
-746 RKDVDN
+746 KTDVSN
-752 NIVGAQSKLDAAI
+752 NISGAQARLDAAI
-765 KQEGDIA
+765 KQEGQIA
-772 KAKATLKSEN
+772 ETNAKLKATN

-792 SLASIEAKVRDARA
+792 SLAAIEARVRDARD
-806 KNVDVL
+806 KNFDVL

-824 ETQGGKPL
+824 ETQSGKPL

-838 AVVTS
+838 AVVTT
-843 SNARGRFNAAVKKAL
+843 SNARGRFNSAVKKAL

-961 ANQLEQV
+961 ATQLEQV

-978 ELVLP
+978 EIVLP
-983 ALAGFAGY
+983 ALSGYVGFQAAGPMGAL
-991 QVYGETGM
+991 T
-999 KAGLGGYAA
+999 GLGGYAA
-1008 YRLFGKGISDATAAA
+1008 YRQFGKGISDATAAA

>member
-25 PTEADVLSALRE
+25 PTEADVLSALRG
-37 SAAEPLPQPPATIA
+37 STAEPSPQPPATIA
-51 EMRRREEQGMVS
+51 EMRRREEQGMVA

-85 DAGKVGRMESFVGI
+85 DAGNVGKMERFVGT

-111 PFEGGRLQQSGEF
+111 PFEGGRLQRSGEF

-159 IGAGLLTEAG
+159 VGTGLATEAG
-169 VNLAAAGLGQT
+169 VNLAASGLGQT

-187 PGEMFAQA
+187 AGEMFAQA
-195 IPGVPVAQ
+195 IPGVPVGQ

-210 FTKEAGSGALT
+210 FTKEAGSGVLT
-221 SVLQAGLETLD
+221 SGLQAGLETLD
-232 EDSADLSNVLF
+232 QDSADLSNVLF
-243 RTGLGGFLSPAFSGF
+243 RTGLGGLLSPGLSGG
-258 ARGSGAL
+258 ARGVGAL
-265 ARSGFDARAWRSGFN
+265 TRSGFN
-280 FNPRAL
+280 ARAW

-293 FTQQFIKDRQE
+293 FTQQFIKDRAE
-304 DISRQMVEQ
+304 DIRQEMVNQ
-313 GSVGI
+313 GSVGM

-343 EQIKNVVA
+343 EQIRNVVS

-365 DLSSAIKTELQKS
+365 DLSSAIRTELQKS

-419 DARLTDAIRA
+419 DARLTDALRA

-438 QGFRDEIDQ
+438 QGLRDEISQ
-447 LQKRRESLP
+447 LQRQRESLP

-464 IDAQVADLNQQ
+464 IDTQVADLNQQ

-517 NEGYAKIDPD
+517 EDGYAKINPD

-537 TSPTGEEVTK
+537 ISPTGEEVTK

-560 ILRKINFGK
+560 ILRKINFGN

-722 SSLVNQKAS
+722 SSLVNRKAS
-731 LEKQADDLKGQIDAL
+731 LEKQADDLKGQIEVL

-752 NIVGAQSKLDAAI
+752 NISGAQSKLDAAI

-772 KAKATLKSEN
+772 KSKAILKAEN

-792 SLASIEAKVRDARA
+792 SLAAIEAKVRDARA

-900 DLIGDAQNLLVGRI
+900 DLIGDAQNILVGRI

-949 FGDDGISRITKI
+949 FGDDGVSRITKI

-1008 YRLFGKGISDATAAA
+1008 YRLFGKGISNATAAA

-1038 KPIDQATQAQMNR
+1038 KPINETTQAQMNR

-1074 EK
+1074 ER